1 MKEIQGKTTVTL
13 VLVSEGSSYWEL
25 TVFVSMYLDLANFLN
40 SFVQCRFIYSSM
52 LMVILMFLGRCEVHY
67 QFKVREFA
75 FFS

>member
-1 MKEIQGKTTVTL
+1 MKEIQGKTTL

-25 TVFVSMYLDLANFLN
+25 TVFVSRMYLDLANFLN
-40 SFVQCRFIYSSM
+40 SFVQRRFIYSSM
-52 LMVILMFLGRCEVHY
+52 LMVILMFLDRCEIHY